1 MKYDFDRVVDR
12 RGTYSIK
19 WEVEPGEL
27 PMWVADMDF
36 RTAPFVID
44 ALKKRLDHE
53 VLGYTFACKEWAES
67 IINWLK
73 ERHGWE
79 IREDMLDHVLYRC
92 YPCNL
97 QHGT

>member
-36 RTAPFVID
+36 QTAPQIM
-44 ALKKRLDHE
+44 AIK
-53 VLGYTFACKEWAES
+53 
-67 IINWLK
+67 I
-73 ERHGWE
+73 RHP
-79 IREDMLDHVLYRC
+79 L
-92 YPCNL
+92 
-97 QHGT
+97 